1 MGLLKF
7 FSSKRSSEKSANNIK
22 AQAYDATTASLPP
35 LLGTYPVAG
44 NGPTNVFE
52 DLQRSHHKMSET
64 NLSLIAGSE
73 ASAPAPPVPRFR
85 DASVERPSSAPNG
98 AGPSSSS
105 PSSRRGRD
113 SSKAPPLSF
122 RKPRLG
128 SVTSTGSPA
137 PRRGSQSPA
146 IPFEGEP
153 FRPPTAPFAHNRHF
167 SIQSNSTMARNFV
180 DILDAQSEIKPSGF
194 QNRVKAAGVRDYGED
209 VADRNIGENGVDLAS
224 AKVQAFYATNG
235 GSPHDRQDGAPAPS
249 VSMAQ
254 FGDKDQPFK
263 PPRRHDSL
271 DMGGRTKSL
280 TSASVGQIPFRTT
293 IFNPDRSQRHETIME
308 DVPESARSRRR
319 QSLGSYSLGSFIP
332 TTPSNGP
339 LDVHKSADPSV
350 SPSTRRQKRRSTTG
364 GEAPLNELG
373 IFSTRPNESPSS
385 PKTSQKPAYLVKHN
399 YSLPVQQ
406 RPKTSGHAQPETYQ
420 AARPPSRGGSVANS
434 TFSSPTQKTPSKRHT
449 LSLSATGVPSFRNG
463 ELSSR
468 NVIPDD
474 DNDARGRV
482 GRVEVES
489 FVDSG
494 DGSSPAPSPH
504 VMRNGPSWRESQD
517 ERLNSNGS
525 PRKNNKLDEICEHV
539 PIRTSSLR
547 HWSISSATPTM
558 SSTSSFPRPQSRH
571 TATTSVDLA
580 TMSSFMNDSCSSLHS
595 GTADH
600 TSFCTALESALPSL
614 VDAAAPGVGF
624 NIDDYLSSDDDVDA
638 DSFIT
643 TRHRDSGLGATQE
656 EELLF
661 SDSGYGEA
669 GLQLPGLFDSLSA
682 VPEPTYVSPSRPSM
696 RQSHSFGSPVRF
708 QRRLS
713 LDPRVEAP
721 IFSLD
726 EEDDGPGDYDILP
739 ARADLALGRRGT
751 RRISA
756 IGTVYQSIE
765 EEREEKVDVRTAIR
779 LRKEAKAKQRAM
791 ARLSRVQRRK
801 VADEEAD
808 HADVE

>member
-1 MGLLKF
+1 
-7 FSSKRSSEKSANNIK
+7 
-22 AQAYDATTASLPP
+22 
-35 LLGTYPVAG
+35 
-44 NGPTNVFE
+44 
-52 DLQRSHHKMSET
+52 
-64 NLSLIAGSE
+64 
-73 ASAPAPPVPRFR
+73 
-85 DASVERPSSAPNG
+85 
-98 AGPSSSS
+98 
-105 PSSRRGRD
+105 
-113 SSKAPPLSF
+113 
-122 RKPRLG
+122 
-128 SVTSTGSPA
+128 
-137 PRRGSQSPA
+137 
-146 IPFEGEP
+146 
-153 FRPPTAPFAHNRHF
+153 
-167 SIQSNSTMARNFV
+167 MARGFI

-339 LDVHKSADPSV
+339 LDVHKIADSSV

-373 IFSTRPNESPSS
+373 IFSTRPTESPSS
-385 PKTSQKPAYLVKHN
+385 PKTSQKAVYVVKHN

-420 AARPPSRGGSVANS
+420 AVRPPSRGG
-434 TFSSPTQKTPSKRHT
+434 
-449 LSLSATGVPSFRNG
+449 
-463 ELSSR
+463 
-468 NVIPDD
+468 
-474 DNDARGRV
+474 
-482 GRVEVES
+482 
-489 FVDSG
+489 
-494 DGSSPAPSPH
+494 
-504 VMRNGPSWRESQD
+504 
-517 ERLNSNGS
+517 
-525 PRKNNKLDEICEHV
+525 
-539 PIRTSSLR
+539 
-547 HWSISSATPTM
+547 
-558 SSTSSFPRPQSRH
+558 
-571 TATTSVDLA
+571 
-580 TMSSFMNDSCSSLHS
+580 

-600 TSFCTALESALPSL
+600 TSFCTALESALPSP
-614 VDAAAPGVGF
+614 VDAATPGAGF

-682 VPEPTYVSPSRPSM
+682 VPEPNYVSPSRPSM

-801 VADEEAD
+801 AVDDDAD

>member
-64 NLSLIAGSE
+64 NLSLVAGSE

-113 SSKAPPLSF
+113 SSKGPPLSF

-167 SIQSNSTMARNFV
+167 SIQSNSSMARGFI

-339 LDVHKSADPSV
+339 LDVHKIADSSV

-373 IFSTRPNESPSS
+373 IFSTRPTESPSS
-385 PKTSQKPAYLVKHN
+385 PKTSQKPVYVVKHN

-420 AARPPSRGGSVANS
+420 AVRPPSRGGSVANS

-517 ERLNSNGS
+517 ERLKGNGS

-600 TSFCTALESALPSL
+600 TSFCTALESALPSP
-614 VDAAAPGVGF
+614 VDAATPGAGF

-682 VPEPTYVSPSRPSM
+682 VPEPSYVSPSRPSM

-708 QRRLS
+708 QRRFS

-801 VADEEAD
+801 AVDDDAD

>member
-1 MGLLKF
+1 
-7 FSSKRSSEKSANNIK
+7 
-22 AQAYDATTASLPP
+22 
-35 LLGTYPVAG
+35 
-44 NGPTNVFE
+44 
-52 DLQRSHHKMSET
+52 
-64 NLSLIAGSE
+64 
-73 ASAPAPPVPRFR
+73 
-85 DASVERPSSAPNG
+85 
-98 AGPSSSS
+98 
-105 PSSRRGRD
+105 
-113 SSKAPPLSF
+113 
-122 RKPRLG
+122 
-128 SVTSTGSPA
+128 
-137 PRRGSQSPA
+137 
-146 IPFEGEP
+146 
-153 FRPPTAPFAHNRHF
+153 
-167 SIQSNSTMARNFV
+167 MARGFI

-339 LDVHKSADPSV
+339 LDVHKIADSSV

-373 IFSTRPNESPSS
+373 IFSTRPTESPSS
-385 PKTSQKPAYLVKHN
+385 PKTSQKPVYVVKHN

-420 AARPPSRGGSVANS
+420 AVRPPSRGGS
-434 TFSSPTQKTPSKRHT
+434 
-449 LSLSATGVPSFRNG
+449 
-463 ELSSR
+463 
-468 NVIPDD
+468 
-474 DNDARGRV
+474 
-482 GRVEVES
+482 
-489 FVDSG
+489 
-494 DGSSPAPSPH
+494 
-504 VMRNGPSWRESQD
+504 
-517 ERLNSNGS
+517 
-525 PRKNNKLDEICEHV
+525 
-539 PIRTSSLR
+539 LR
-547 HWSISSATPTM
+547 HWSMSSATPTM

-600 TSFCTALESALPSL
+600 TSFCTALESALPSP
-614 VDAAAPGVGF
+614 VDAATPGAGF

-682 VPEPTYVSPSRPSM
+682 VPEPSYVSPSRPSM

-801 VADEEAD
+801 AVDDDAD